1 MTNII
6 DPQTLD
12 SLKAAQ
18 KNEITEYLIYSGLA
32 KNVKD
37 AHNRQILETI
47 AKDELKHYEYWKSL
61 THEEI
66 KPGRLMAFWYILVS
80 RIFGLS
86 FGLKLMEKGEAVAIR
101 VYAKLKDQFS
111 ETTKIMVDEQ
121 RHEKELLDILKEER
135 VEYAGSVVL
144 GLNDALVELT
154 GALTGLTF
162 ALQNGKIIGI
172 TGLITGFAASL
183 SMAASSYLSSKEE
196 ADQNQKK
203 NPLKSAIYTG
213 ITYVLT
219 VAVLITPYFF
229 ISNLYLALAVML
241 ISSLLIIC
249 GYTFYITTAKSLKF
263 WRRFLEMATL
273 SLTVAVISFLM
284 GWAIRRFLGV
294 GL

>member
-1 MTNII
+1 MAKTI
-6 DPQTLD
+6 DPQTLAVI
-12 SLKAAQ
+12 KTAQ
-18 KNEITEYLIYSGLA
+18 RNEIAEHFIYSGLA
-32 KNVKD
+32 RNTRD
-37 AHNRQILETI
+37 IHNRQILETI
-47 AKDELKHYEYWKSL
+47 AKDELRHYEYWKSI
-61 THEEI
+61 TQVEI
-66 KPGRLMAFWYILVS
+66 KPDRLMVFWYILVS

-101 VYAKLKDQFS
+101 AYLKLKDQFS

-135 VEYAGSVVL
+135 VEYAGSMVL

-196 ADQNQKK
+196 ADQNLKK
-203 NPLKSAIYTG
+203 NPFKSAIYTG
-213 ITYVLT
+213 ITYLLT
-219 VAVLITPYFF
+219 VAVLIIPYFF

-241 ISSLLIIC
+241 TSSILIIF

-263 WRRFLEMATL
+263 WRRFLEMAIL
-273 SLTVAVISFLM
+273 SLTVAAISFAM
-284 GWAIRRFLGV
+284 GWMIRRFLGV
-294 GL
+294 EL